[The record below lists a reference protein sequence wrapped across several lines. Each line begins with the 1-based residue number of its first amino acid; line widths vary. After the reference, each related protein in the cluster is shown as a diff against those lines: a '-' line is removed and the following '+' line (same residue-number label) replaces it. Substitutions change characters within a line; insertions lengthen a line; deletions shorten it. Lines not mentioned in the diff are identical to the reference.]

1 MYGNETKRF
10 YNSHYPLFPGTFPT
24 SDNSKL
30 KYLYSNIPEQ
40 QWLEDIWFGKLK
52 EVIDRYDPDMIWFM
66 AELYFTYKQKFCAYF
81 NKTDERG
88 NLDKTGLIL
97 DVPASP
103 DEISVVY
110 KVELE

>member
-1 MYGNETKRF
+1 
-10 YNSHYPLFPGTFPT
+10 
-24 SDNSKL
+24 
-30 KYLYSNIPEQ
+30 
-40 QWLEDIWFGKLK
+40 
-52 EVIDRYDPDMIWFM
+52 MIWFM